1 MYTILIVDDERP
13 AQTFLKAICQKYCP
27 AFDTIL
33 LSGSADE
40 ALRVMAQQVVHVLVT
55 DISMPGTNG
64 ISLAQRVRKL
74 HPQTHIVIVSGYAEF
89 EFARGAIQAGVDD
102 YLLKPVEIQSFREIL
117 DRIREKL
124 DEETASFLEDTVSRL
139 ISGESISD
147 TLLTALFPSRRMRFV
162 LLRQGNLSSARFAKF
177 RSTQLRHIHQ
187 AGWMAFY
194 GRDVQETILLRSDID
209 RLKRFPDEL
218 SDLLKASFADQPCT
232 AIYAHEDDDISALPD
247 FLTHAASRMVNTVVI
262 GKEQQVALN
271 APQTPLQPSG
281 ISAAIKKRIASFV
294 ETSNTRMLKEQFVS
308 LAIEWAQNDLPQI
321 QAEDMCY
328 QLILYAAD
336 LGVPGPKKKREQI
349 LREANELY
357 GSASSYGDLMA
368 SLYALIFEE
377 GFIRDKNVS
386 ANELCE
392 YTLNYIRENYAQPL
406 SIPRICTDIGISQ
419 TYLSRLL
426 RKYAGTTFNTFLTQ
440 CRMDAAKKM
449 LREHPDILLHEVAA
463 CVGYDDQSYF
473 SKIFRNETGMT
484 PSQYAA
490 SFSANFPP
498 ASGESDAP

>member
-33 LSGSADE
+33 LAGSADE
-40 ALRVMAQQVVHVLVT
+40 ALRLMAQQPIHVLVT

-64 ISLAQRVRKL
+64 ITLAQRIRKL
-74 HPQTHIVIVSGYAEF
+74 YPQTHIVIVSGYAEF

-117 DRIREKL
+117 ARIREKL
-124 DEETASFLEDTVSRL
+124 DEETASLMEDTIKSL
-139 ISGESISD
+139 ISGESVSD
-147 TLLTALFPSRRMRFV
+147 TQLAVVFPSRMMRFA
-162 LLRQGNLSSARFAKF
+162 LLRQGNLSSSRFAKF
-177 RSTQLRHIHQ
+177 RSPQLRHVHS
-187 AGWMAFY
+187 AGWLAFY
-194 GRDVQETILLRSDID
+194 GRDDQETILLRSDCD
-209 RLKRFPDEL
+209 REKRFPDEL
-218 SDLLKASFADQPCT
+218 DDLLKSDFADQPCT
-232 AIYAHEDDDISALPD
+232 AIYASEDADISTLPQ
-247 FLTHAASRMVNTVVI
+247 FLTRAASRMVSSVVI
-262 GKEQQVALN
+262 GKAQQVTLN
-271 APQTPLQPSG
+271 APQTVLPPAG
-281 ISAAIKKRIASFV
+281 ISAAVKKRIASFV

-308 LAIEWAQNDLPQI
+308 LAIEWAQNALPQI
-321 QAEDMCY
+321 QVEDMCY
-328 QLILYAAD
+328 QLILYAAE

-357 GSASSYGDLMA
+357 SSASTYGDLLA

-490 SFSANFPP
+490 SFASAPP
-498 ASGESDAP
+498 ANEKPADD